1 MTHRHRLTRKAEAET
16 ADADADADIEAVIEA
31 ESSVATP
38 ATRAQMFCGHDASD
52 CS

>member
-16 ADADADADIEAVIEA
+16 ADADADIEAVIEA

>member
-1 MTHRHRLTRKAEAET
+1 MTRRHRLTRKAEAET
-16 ADADADADIEAVIEA
+16 ADADADIKAVIEA